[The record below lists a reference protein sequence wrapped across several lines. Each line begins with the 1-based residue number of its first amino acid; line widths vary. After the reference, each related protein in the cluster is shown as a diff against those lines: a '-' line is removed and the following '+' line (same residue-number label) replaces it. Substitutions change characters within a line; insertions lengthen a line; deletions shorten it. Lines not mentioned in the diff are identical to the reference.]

1 MIYNII
7 FDFDGVLVDSEI
19 LAGKAFSQFLSLKNI
34 EFNQKE
40 FSTYYS
46 GKKLVE
52 VVSMLSDRFNIK
64 NPEVFFE
71 EMMKFSNSIYLKDL
85 KPVKGVRNFLDSINQ
100 YKKLIGSN
108 RGKNSIIEGL
118 KKVDFYKYF
127 KKENIFSF
135 DMVKKPKPDPE
146 VFLKAISEAKINP
159 ENTIIIEDS
168 VIGIKAA
175 VAANVKV
182 IGITCGSHWNDRS
195 SNILLEVGAYS
206 VASNFKEVL
215 KVINNL

>member
-71 EMMKFSNSIYLKDL
+71 EMMKVSNSIYLKDL